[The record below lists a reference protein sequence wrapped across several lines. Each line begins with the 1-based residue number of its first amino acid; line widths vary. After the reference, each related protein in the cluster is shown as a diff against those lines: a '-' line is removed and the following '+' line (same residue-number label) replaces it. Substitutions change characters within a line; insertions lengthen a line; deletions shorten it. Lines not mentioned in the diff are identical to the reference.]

1 MAVDVVGT
9 RSRRKRASDQAA
21 RKAKREKVLLGVF
34 GVILLLLVGLEGP
47 KTLKKL
53 HGSPA
58 TTTPVPA
65 PAPAVVS
72 AGGTSGAA
80 AASAHAAAKLS
91 AVKALSAKDP
101 FIQQLGAGA
110 SVLPA
115 APAPP
120 TPPAVRSHF
129 VAKDPFVQQLTL
141 TPTATTPAAG
151 SPSSPTTT
159 GSDGAPAPA
168 AGKGAN
174 YIVVLASVPL
184 SLGRADALH
193 EAAAARAQGVG
204 KVKIVDSSDYPT
216 LRTGYYAVY
225 SGPYPTLD
233 VLQPALEQIRGQGY
247 PGSYSRRLAH

>member
-34 GVILLLLVGLEGP
+34 GVILLLLVGIEGP

-58 TTTPVPA
+58 TTAPA

-72 AGGTSGAA
+72 GGGASGAA
-80 AASAHAAAKLS
+80 AVSAHAAAKLS
-91 AVKALSAKDP
+91 AVKALPAKDP

-129 VAKDPFVQQLTL
+129 VVKDPFVQQLTL
-141 TPTATTPAAG
+141 TPTATTPAAT
-151 SPSSPTTT
+151 SSSSPNTSGGN
-159 GSDGAPAPA
+159 GSPAPA

-184 SLGRADALH
+184 SQGRADALH
-193 EAAAARAQGVG
+193 EAAAARAQGVA